1 MTIGEEERVSL
12 QAVAELHNISVEPFK
27 FAMCKF
33 LKKLLFPTQSLA
45 EVDGLRMRAKEA
57 LSLCNKKSVRD
68 CRVAEI
74 RQSLLNSQRLQE
86 DYFVTHENDLLA
98 LRHDAKLKAA
108 VCLL

>member
-12 QAVAELHNISVEPFK
+12 QAVAELHNITVEPFK

-33 LKKLLFPTQSLA
+33 EQNPTFLIKISA

-108 VCLL
+108 V